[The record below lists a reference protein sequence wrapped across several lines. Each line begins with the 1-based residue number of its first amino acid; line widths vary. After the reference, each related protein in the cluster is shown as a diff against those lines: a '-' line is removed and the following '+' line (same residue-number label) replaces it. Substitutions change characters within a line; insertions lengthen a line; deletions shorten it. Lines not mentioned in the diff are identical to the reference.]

1 MQTFG
6 CTSESSLSLFKF
18 HMFYSILLDIMK
30 KKSEI
35 GMFTKLNFGQ
45 FKMDALVKASLV
57 SLE

>member
-45 FKMDALVKASLV
+45 FKMDALVKA
-57 SLE
+57 